1 MVARNKR
8 YASADQVN
16 QAEEPSEQQISRLPV
31 PITLTTTSIAPTTT
45 VVSTSVPVSTAL
57 GSLTI
62 SGSLCS
68 SMPGYTNV
76 PIDVQ
81 ACRFVKLID
90 RSLAGFYSCLMGF
103 LCKHLKIK
111 VGSKKC
117 SRKIRNNMTIKK
129 TF

>member
-90 RSLAGFYSCLMGF
+90 L
-103 LCKHLKIK
+103 
-111 VGSKKC
+111 
-117 SRKIRNNMTIKK
+117 IRTIDR
-129 TF
+129 F